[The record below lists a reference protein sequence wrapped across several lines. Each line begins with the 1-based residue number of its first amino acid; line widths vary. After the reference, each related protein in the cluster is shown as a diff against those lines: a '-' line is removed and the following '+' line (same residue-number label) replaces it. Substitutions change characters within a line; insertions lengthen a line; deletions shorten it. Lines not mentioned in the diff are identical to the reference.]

1 MKAAGWFLAAAVLAG
16 ACAQSSD
23 NTSDPAQATASEP
36 SDAVAAET
44 QPSVEPVAGAAGQ
57 SDEPQPSAA
66 QSDDSPP
73 EEEAEA
79 ESGAGTSA
87 ADAEDPGTAAAA
99 QQEEAEAAAPVAD
112 AEEPVGD
119 QETAPA
125 AQEGAEAAAPAGG
138 VVALLE
144 GLAVRAEAERSGYD
158 RGLFKHWVDADG
170 DGCDTRREVL
180 IAEAVTAPAVG
191 SGCGLSGGSWYS
203 PYDGGTET
211 GTGSGFDIDHM
222 VPLAEAWD
230 SGAADWGPG
239 RREDFANDLGYPDAL
254 VAVTARS
261 NRSKAD
267 RDPGE
272 WQPPDAAARCW
283 YASAWVQVKTRWGLS
298 VDQREADALRGVLTG
313 CDTADMAA
321 PAPVA
326 APASAPAT
334 SAPAAQN
341 ENSEDPAD
349 PPSET
354 SETADLAALAELR
367 SKPCG
372 DWTAADRGL
381 AAQAPDGYDW
391 GRRDGNNDGEPCE

>member
-1 MKAAGWFLAAAVLAG
+1 MRAAGWVLAAAVLAG

-23 NTSDPAQATASEP
+23 NASDPAQAAASE
-36 SDAVAAET
+36 
-44 QPSVEPVAGAAGQ
+44 QP
-57 SDEPQPSAA
+57 DEPQPSAA
-66 QSDDSPP
+66 PVSDDSPP

-79 ESGAGTSA
+79 ESGAEPSA
-87 ADAEDPGTAAAA
+87 ADAEGP
-99 QQEEAEAAAPVAD
+99 AE
-112 AEEPVGD
+112 D

-125 AQEGAEAAAPAGG
+125 AQEEAEAAAPAGG
-138 VVALLE
+138 VVALLD
-144 GLAVRAEAERSGYD
+144 GLPVRAEAARSGYD
-158 RGLFKHWVDADG
+158 RGLFQHWTDADG

-191 SGCGLSGGSWYS
+191 SGCGLSGGAWYS

-211 GTGSGFDIDHM
+211 GTGRGFDIDHM

-230 SGAADWGPG
+230 SGAADWGPD
-239 RREDFANDLGYPDAL
+239 RREDFANDLGYPDSL

-267 RDPGE
+267 RDPGD

-283 YASAWVQVKTRWGLS
+283 YASAWVQVKNRWGLS
-298 VDQREADALRGVLTG
+298 VDQREADTLRSVLTG
-313 CDTADMAA
+313 CGPDSMAA

-326 APASAPAT
+326 APPAPAPST

-341 ENSEDPAD
+341 EDSEDPSD

-354 SETADLAALAELR
+354 SETPDLAELAELR

-391 GRRDGNNDGEPCE
+391 GRSDGNNDGEPCE